1 MSVYSWT
8 ILMLFVFNSMMA
20 QNDYNDVSEK
30 LLNAV
35 IDHQPTQEYQDII
48 ANATVKELQL
58 GLDNDTKKI
67 AFWVNIYNAY
77 IQIILRP
84 NPEMYEDKRGFFKIK
99 QIPIAGMQLAF
110 ADIEHGIIRGSQ
122 NEFFLGYIK
131 KLFPP
136 DYEKKLRV
144 DKRDFRI
151 HFALNC
157 GAKDCPPV
165 AVYSD
170 DVLDYQLDFMSKNYL
185 KSYSEVDPDAKE
197 VRTTQL
203 FAWFRGDFGGSE
215 GIREILVDYEII
227 PDTPRYRLYQKKYDW
242 TLHLDNFVEIPAL
255 K

>member
-1 MSVYSWT
+1 MRVYSLT
-8 ILMLFVFNSMMA
+8 ILMLFVFNNMLA
-20 QNDYNDVSEK
+20 QRDFNKVSEM

-35 IDHQPTQEYQDII
+35 IDHQPTLEYQDII
-48 ANATVKELQL
+48 ANSTLEELL
-58 GLDNDTKKI
+58 SDLDTDTKKI

-77 IQIILRP
+77 IQIILQP

-99 QIPIAGMQLAF
+99 QIPVAGMKLSF
-110 ADIEHGIIRGSQ
+110 ADLEHGIIRASQ

-165 AVYSD
+165 AVYSKD
-170 DVLDYQLDFMSKNYL
+170 HLDYQLDYMSRRYL
-185 KSYSEVDPDAKE
+185 KSYSEVDDLAKE
-197 VRTTQL
+197 VRTAQL

-215 GIREILVDYEII
+215 GIRDILVNYEII
-227 PDTPRYRLYQKKYDW
+227 PNSPRYRMYQKKYDW
-242 TLHLDNFVEIPAL
+242 TLHLDNFVSIPEN
-255 K
+255 